1 MILNPIR
8 SIFIDMCSKSETSF
22 DDKRNIHDVKSKAC
36 KGKKKLCKLVK
47 IFSFLPDLL
56 SHPVLALYVAM
67 QWKMV
72 CKFFYLNTVLFM
84 LFLSVYFF
92 FIVGIFYHEDK
103 EEWCNLKADKLRH
116 ILTCQN
122 WNCPTLFSR
131 WDDGFLVCEIL
142 LMMTTTILTLRE
154 IIQLIS
160 RRVFKK

>member
-1 MILNPIR
+1 
-8 SIFIDMCSKSETSF
+8 
-22 DDKRNIHDVKSKAC
+22 
-36 KGKKKLCKLVK
+36 
-47 IFSFLPDLL
+47 
-56 SHPVLALYVAM
+56 M

-131 WDDGFLVCEIL
+131 WDNGFLVCEIL
-142 LMMTTTILTLRE
+142 LMITTVTLTLRE

-160 RRVFKK
+160 RMLHYIYQPFRNPFLNSIYLNSNRICMADFMYIFN